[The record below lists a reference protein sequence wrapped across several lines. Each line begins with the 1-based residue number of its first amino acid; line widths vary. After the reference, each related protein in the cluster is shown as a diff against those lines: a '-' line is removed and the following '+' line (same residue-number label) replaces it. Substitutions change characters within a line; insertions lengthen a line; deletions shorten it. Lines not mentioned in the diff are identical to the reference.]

1 MSLAGIGNMRYNGG
15 MAKDK
20 APDRQIQFAQEYVI
34 DFNGKQAAIRA
45 GYSERSAEVTA
56 CKMLRTAKV
65 RSEIER
71 LLADDVGR
79 RNEIRERNINELLPL
94 AYTDAAVEVKRDKDG
109 NVIEVSFRDKLRAI
123 ELLGKMHGL
132 FTDKVDVSGGLSLE
146 VKQTVVKGEVKDLG
160 TVDRRN
166 QNQ

>member
-1 MSLAGIGNMRYNGG
+1 
-15 MAKDK
+15 MATK

-45 GYSERSAEVTA
+45 GYAANSAEVTA
-56 CKMLRTAKV
+56 CKLLRTAKV
-65 RSEIER
+65 RSEVER

-109 NVIEVSFRDKLRAI
+109 NVMEVSFRDKLRAI

-132 FTDKVDVSGGLSLE
+132 FTDRVDVSGGLSLE

-160 TVDRRN
+160 TIDRRN
-166 QNQ
+166 QN

>member
-1 MSLAGIGNMRYNGG
+1 
-15 MAKDK
+15 MATK

-45 GYSERSAEVTA
+45 GYAANSAEVTA
-56 CKMLRTAKV
+56 CKLLRTAKV
-65 RSEIER
+65 RSEVER

-94 AYTDAAVEVKRDKDG
+94 AYGDEAVEVKRDKDG
-109 NVIEVSFRDKLRAI
+109 NAIEVSFRDKLRAI

-132 FTDKVDVSGGLSLE
+132 FTDRVDVSGGLSLE

-160 TVDRRN
+160 TFDRRN
-166 QNQ
+166 QN

>member
-1 MSLAGIGNMRYNGG
+1 

-45 GYSERSAEVTA
+45 GYAARSAEVTA

-65 RSEIER
+65 RSEVER
-71 LLADDVGR
+71 LLSDDVGR
-79 RNEIRERNINELLPL
+79 RNEIRERNIDELLPL
-94 AYTDAAVEVKRDKDG
+94 AYTDAAVELKKDKDG

>member
-1 MSLAGIGNMRYNGG
+1 

-20 APDRQIQFAQEYVI
+20 APDRQIQFAQEYVV

-45 GYSERSAEVTA
+45 GYSAKSAEVTA

-65 RSEIER
+65 RLEIER

-94 AYTDAAVEVKRDKDG
+94 AYTDAAVETKTDKDG

-132 FTDKVDVSGGLSLE
+132 FTDKVDVDLRGSLSVVHDLSKLTDEELKQLE
-146 VKQTVVKGEVKDLG
+146 KLTAKIENTTD
-160 TVDRRN
+160 
-166 QNQ
+166 

>member
-1 MSLAGIGNMRYNGG
+1 

-20 APDRQIQFAQEYVI
+20 APDRQIQFAQEYVV

-45 GYSERSAEVTA
+45 GYSAKSAEVTA

-132 FTDKVDVSGGLSLE
+132 FTDKVDVDLRGSLSVVHDLSKLTDEELKQLE
-146 VKQTVVKGEVKDLG
+146 KLTGKIENTTD
-160 TVDRRN
+160 
-166 QNQ
+166 

>member
-1 MSLAGIGNMRYNGG
+1 MRYNGG

-132 FTDKVDVSGGLSLE
+132 FTDRQEVQLSGVGGEPVKFEIVDADTPS
-146 VKQTVVKGEVKDLG
+146 D
-160 TVDRRN
+160 
-166 QNQ
+166 

>member
-1 MSLAGIGNMRYNGG
+1 

-45 GYSERSAEVTA
+45 GYSAKSAEVTA

-79 RNEIRERNINELLPL
+79 RNEIRERNINELMPL

-132 FTDKVDVSGGLSLE
+132 FTDKIDVSGGLSLE
-146 VKQTVVKGEVKDLG
+146 IKQTVVKGEVKDLG

-166 QNQ
+166 QN

>member
-1 MSLAGIGNMRYNGG
+1 

-20 APDRQIQFAQEYVI
+20 APDRQIQFAQEYVV
-34 DFNGKQAAIRA
+34 DFNGKQAAIRS
-45 GYSERSAEVTA
+45 GYSEKTAESQA
-56 CKMLRTAKV
+56 SRLLRNVKV

-71 LLADDVGR
+71 LLEDPIGK
-79 RNEIRERNINELLPL
+79 RNETRERILSELEAM
-94 AYTDAAVEVKRDKDG
+94 AYTDDAIEVRKDKDVEVLD
-109 NVIEVSFRDKLRAI
+109 VSRRAKLRAI

-132 FTDKVDVSGGLSLE
+132 FTDKIDVSGGLSLE
-146 VKQTVVKGEVKDLG
+146 VKQTVVKVEVKDLG

>member
-1 MSLAGIGNMRYNGG
+1 

-20 APDRQIQFAQEYVI
+20 APDRQIQFAQEYVV

-45 GYSERSAEVTA
+45 GYAARSAEVTA

-65 RSEIER
+65 RSEVER

-79 RNEIRERNINELLPL
+79 RNEIRERNIDELLPL
-94 AYTDAAVEVKRDKDG
+94 AYTDAAVELKRDKDG

-132 FTDKVDVSGGLSLE
+132 FTDKIDVSGGLSLE

-166 QNQ
+166 QN

>member
-1 MSLAGIGNMRYNGG
+1 MET
-15 MAKDK
+15 K

-45 GYSERSAEVTA
+45 GYAANSAEVTA
-56 CKMLRTAKV
+56 CKLLRTAKV
-65 RSEIER
+65 RSEVER

-94 AYTDAAVEVKRDKDG
+94 AYGDEAVEVKRDKDG
-109 NVIEVSFRDKLRAI
+109 NAIEVSFRDKLRAI

-132 FTDKVDVSGGLSLE
+132 FTDRVDVTGGLSLE